1 MTGPGTIL
9 KRIEDLPTLPSS
21 VARLAALLQNEKARA
36 AEFEEVIRPDPA
48 MTANLLKMANTPFF
62 GSRQKVASVS
72 HAVAVMGTK
81 RAFEATAAA
90 AFSNVI
96 PIHIPGYGL
105 DARGFWTHCASV
117 AILSEGLS
125 RELGV
130 QAPALTFTAGLLH
143 DIGKLVIGAFLY
155 EAWSPMV
162 AAMRLKDTPFVE
174 AEREVLGTDH
184 TEVGARISDLWG
196 LPETIATA
204 IRWHHTPGDV
214 PSEEDQNLVDLIHAA
229 DAMAHLVDQGVDTND
244 LSRSMDPEVIDRLG
258 IAKPS
263 LDNVAELS
271 LEQIRRASGAFV
283 SEGDH
288 DHSGH
293 FEAA

>member
-1 MTGPGTIL
+1 MIGPGTIL

-21 VARLAALLQNEKARA
+21 VARLAALLQDENARA

-48 MTANLLKMANTPFF
+48 MTANLLRMANTPFF

-96 PIHIPGYGL
+96 PVHIPGYRM
-105 DARGFWTHCASV
+105 DARGFWSHCASV

-125 RELGV
+125 RELDV
-130 QAPALTFTAGLLH
+130 EAPALTFTAGLLH

-155 EAWSPMV
+155 EAWTPVV
-162 AAMRLKDTPFVE
+162 AAMRLGDTPFVE
-174 AEREVLGTDH
+174 AEQAVLGTDH
-184 TEVGARISDLWG
+184 TEVGASISDHWD
-196 LPETIATA
+196 LPEIIATA
-204 IRWHHTPGDV
+204 IRWHHTPGEV
-214 PSEEDQNLVDLIHAA
+214 PSEADQNLVDLIHAA
-229 DAMAHLVDQGVDTND
+229 DALAHLVNQGVASNN
-244 LSRSMDPEVIDRLG
+244 LSRSIDPEVVDRLR
-258 IAKPS
+258 ISHQS
-263 LDNVAELS
+263 LHRVAEES

-288 DHSGH
+288 DHPGH
-293 FEAA
+293 PQAA